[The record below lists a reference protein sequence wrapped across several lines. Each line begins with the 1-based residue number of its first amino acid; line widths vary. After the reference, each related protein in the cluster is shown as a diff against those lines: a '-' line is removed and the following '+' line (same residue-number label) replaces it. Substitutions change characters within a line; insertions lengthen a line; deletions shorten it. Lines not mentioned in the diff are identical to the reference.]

1 MDKDPYEVL
10 DLKALRCFFAV
21 AKHGSLTKAG
31 IELGISE
38 AAVSQRVKAL
48 EGDLGVKLY
57 EARGGRVRLTP
68 RGEQTRSFA
77 VSLFDEIKG
86 FEHDLTHSPETG
98 EIVLSTHDE
107 VLGYLLPDCVEQFSR
122 AHPLARLRLLARP
135 VEETLR
141 LLKANEVDIGVIPQR
156 ELPKELRFDL
166 IATFG
171 AYLLM
176 PKGHPLARRARSNFD
191 SLLNEETMR
200 RYPLIVAEVQLEGYV
215 VKETFA
221 RLKLPLNVGMEVG
234 TLETL
239 KRYVS
244 RGLGIAVVSGLCV
257 TQEDR
262 LRLEVVAIPSEL
274 DADAYYGTVIRH
286 DKHQS
291 PLLKDLLRLLK
302 NLRGAA
308 KRQG

>member
-1 MDKDPYEVL
+1 MDRSAYDVM
-10 DLKALRCFFAV
+10 DLKALRCFLAV
-21 AKHGSLTKAG
+21 ARHGSLTKAG

-38 AAVSQRVKAL
+38 AAISQRVKAL
-48 EGDLGVKLY
+48 EGGLGVKLY
-57 EARGGRVRLTP
+57 EARGGRVRLTSQ
-68 RGEQTRSFA
+68 GERTRSFA
-77 VSLFDEIKG
+77 ISLFDEIRG

-107 VLGYLLPDCVEQFSR
+107 ILGYLLPDCVEQFSR

-141 LLKANEVDIGVIPQR
+141 LLKANEVDIGVVPQR
-156 ELPKELRFDL
+156 ELPKELSFEL

-176 PKGHPLARRARSNFD
+176 PKGHPLVRLARLDFN
-191 SLLNEETMR
+191 SLLNEETIR
-200 RYPLIVAEVQLEGYV
+200 RYPLIVAEVQIEGYV
-215 VKETFA
+215 VKETFE

-234 TLETL
+234 TLETA

-257 TQEDR
+257 TDEDR

-274 DADAYYGTVIRH
+274 DADAYYGTVLRH
-286 DKHQS
+286 DKHLS

-308 KRQG
+308 KR

>member
-10 DLKALRCFFAV
+10 DLKAMRCFFAV

-38 AAVSQRVKAL
+38 AAVSQRIKAL
-48 EGDLGVKLY
+48 ERDLGAKLY
-57 EARGGRVRLTP
+57 EVRGGRVRLTAQ
-68 RGEQTRSFA
+68 GEQTRSFA

-86 FEHDLTHSPETG
+86 FEHDLTHRPETG

-141 LLKANEVDIGVIPQR
+141 LLKANEVDIGVVPQR
-156 ELPKELRFDL
+156 EMPTELRFDL
-166 IATFG
+166 IASFG
-171 AYLLM
+171 AYLLT
-176 PKGHPLARRARSNFD
+176 PKGHPLAGRARSNFNG
-191 SLLNEETMR
+191 LLNEETIR

-221 RLKLPLNVGMEVG
+221 HLKLPLNVGMEVG
-234 TLETL
+234 SLETL

-257 TQEDR
+257 TEEDR
-262 LRLEVVAIPSEL
+262 FRLEVVPIPSEL
-274 DADAYYGTVIRH
+274 HADAYYGTVLRH

-291 PLLKDLLRLLK
+291 QLLKDLLRLLK
-302 NLRGAA
+302 NVGGPAQ
-308 KRQG
+308 RQG

>member
-1 MDKDPYEVL
+1 MDRSAYDVM
-10 DLKALRCFFAV
+10 DLKALRCFLAV
-21 AKHGSLTKAG
+21 ARHDSLTKAG

-38 AAVSQRVKAL
+38 AAISQRVKAL
-48 EGDLGVKLY
+48 ESDLGVKLY
-57 EARGGRVRLTP
+57 EARGGRVRLTSQ
-68 RGEQTRSFA
+68 GERTRSFA
-77 VSLFDEIKG
+77 ASLFDEIKG
-86 FEHDLTHSPETG
+86 FEHDLSHSPETG

-107 VLGYLLPDCVEQFSR
+107 ILGYLLPDCVEQFSR

-141 LLKANEVDIGVIPQR
+141 LLKANEVDIGVVPQR
-156 ELPKELRFDL
+156 ELPAELRFEL

-176 PKGHPLARRARSNFD
+176 PKGHPLVRLARSNFN
-191 SLLNEETMR
+191 SLLNEETIR
-200 RYPLIVAEVQLEGYV
+200 RYPLIVAEVQIEGYV
-215 VKETFA
+215 VKETFE
-221 RLKLPLNVGMEVG
+221 RLKLSLNVGMEVG
-234 TLETL
+234 TLETA

-257 TQEDR
+257 TEEDR
-262 LRLEVVAIPSEL
+262 SRLEVVAIPSEL
-274 DADAYYGTVIRH
+274 DADAYYGTAIRH

-302 NLRGAA
+302 NLRGVA
-308 KRQG
+308 KR